1 MLDPHVL
8 YNGGIFYS
16 TTFIA
21 PCVLWSPQLCWG
33 FEDVS
38 IKMAC
43 EEMDYLTVEELEK
56 KLMEMLQYCSGFEY
70 EKLEEII
77 RTL

>member
-1 MLDPHVL
+1 
-8 YNGGIFYS
+8 
-16 TTFIA
+16 
-21 PCVLWSPQLCWG
+21 
-33 FEDVS
+33 
-38 IKMAC
+38 
-43 EEMDYLTVEELEK
+43 MDYLTVEELEK